1 MMAAAAAPTSSG
13 QDIPAPLIPVL
24 AILASAYRSF
34 ASALT
39 RIPGSP
45 IVIRYIESSYQ
56 NDPYRSILEVLLLAF
71 AVRTLLKGR
80 TRGDASSKNWVKLRE
95 DVSRPT
101 TCRGGADVPQEID
114 ELVDEWVPQAL
125 VDEPSDVDKF
135 TLSSVPVIYGPNGL
149 HVKLSPNGKT
159 VSSPGQVSS

>member
-1 MMAAAAAPTSSG
+1 MAAAAAPSSSG
-13 QDIPAPLIPVL
+13 QDIPAPLVPIL

-56 NDPYRSILEVLLLAF
+56 NDPWRSILEVLLVAF

-95 DVSRPT
+95 EVSFGHPVRA
-101 TCRGGADVPQEID
+101 R
-114 ELVDEWVPQAL
+114 
-125 VDEPSDVDKF
+125 F
-135 TLSSVPVIYGPNGL
+135 SVPCSAENGR
-149 HVKLSPNGKT
+149 G
-159 VSSPGQVSS
+159 